1 MTLISEEKEVSVGKS
16 IGIVTIIT
24 FLLGLGIFIP
34 ANDFLWIEGW
44 IWLILFFLFLINN
57 ILYFSKHDPQ
67 LIKKR
72 SEPQFQEKWDKIVTF
87 FTSIGFIPLFIIP
100 GLDRQFGW
108 SSTPLFV
115 ELIGFIMF
123 IFGFLIIFLTMKE
136 NSFLSKA
143 VEIQE
148 GHTVITTGPYKIVRH
163 PMYLGLI
170 IFMIGWCLA
179 LGSLISLIFVALI
192 IIGLVIR
199 ILFEDKKLHEELD
212 GYKEYAQKTKKKLIP
227 LIW

>member
-212 GYKEYAQKTKKKLIP
+212 GYKEYPI
-227 LIW
+227 